1 MGDVRSNWA
10 LEPESS
16 GDRDITAAI
25 ILASNPL
32 LTTVVCGMTVLERMV
47 SVLRNTSIPRILIVL
62 APSAEASAQERPC
75 PQSWSGVDCLELST
89 ERSRRTIRQLRN
101 AGGKILLFTS
111 PVVLDGR
118 ALEFLGGVVGN
129 GASCVRMCGPGEQD
143 TEETAA
149 FLAGAAFIDDLLA
162 SIAREGGALSG
173 IRHFPRIR
181 VTEGVFQPLKGPGSR
196 RLAQAALLQSL
207 GKPTDGFLAK
217 WIDRRVSRR
226 LSSLLVQTSV
236 TPNALTL
243 LSLVLA
249 LAGAVLLSLP
259 DPLWSA
265 GGALLFL
272 VSTVLDGCDGEV
284 ARLKH
289 KTSARGAR
297 LDLLCD
303 NVALIAIFLGIVIH
317 VYREFRQTTVLFLA
331 AAVILGMIGCMISE
345 YLLILRPR
353 VRSEASRVLVPR
365 ELHTV
370 RVRWYERFASRDF
383 AYVLPLLAYF
393 GLLRPLMWAAA
404 IGVNVFWLVLVAFVA
419 KPAVRRL

>member
-1 MGDVRSNWA
+1 
-10 LEPESS
+10 
-16 GDRDITAAI
+16 
-25 ILASNPL
+25 
-32 LTTVVCGMTVLERMV
+32 MTVLERMV
-47 SVLRNTSIPRILIVL
+47 SALRSISIPRILIVVE
-62 APSAEASAQERPC
+62 PSAEASAQERPS
-75 PQSWSGVDCLELST
+75 PQKWSGVDCLELST
-89 ERSRRTIRQLRN
+89 ERSRRAIRQLRN

-118 ALEFLGGVVGN
+118 AVEFLDGVGN
-129 GASCVRMCGPGEQD
+129 GASCVRVCGPGGQD

-149 FLAGAAFIDDLLA
+149 FLADAAFVDDLLA
-162 SIAREGGALSG
+162 SIPRERGAFSG
-173 IRHFPRIR
+173 VQQFPRIR
-181 VTEGVFQPLKGPGSR
+181 ITEGVFQPLNGPGSR
-196 RLAQAALLQSL
+196 RLAQTALLQSL

-249 LAGAVLLSLP
+249 LVGAALLSLP

-297 LDLLCD
+297 LDILCD

-353 VRSEASRVLVPR
+353 VRSEDLRVPAPR
-365 ELHTV
+365 LDAV
-370 RVRWYERFASRDF
+370 RVRWYERLASRDF

-419 KPAVRRL
+419 RPAVRRS